1 LGLARTTLSDDV
13 AHPVRVIALWGTKV
27 EVAEYRP
34 PPEKKQVLV
43 IVYGSVRG
51 GDITRDSLLQN
62 VVEHYG

>member
-1 LGLARTTLSDDV
+1 
-13 AHPVRVIALWGTKV
+13 VIALWGTKV